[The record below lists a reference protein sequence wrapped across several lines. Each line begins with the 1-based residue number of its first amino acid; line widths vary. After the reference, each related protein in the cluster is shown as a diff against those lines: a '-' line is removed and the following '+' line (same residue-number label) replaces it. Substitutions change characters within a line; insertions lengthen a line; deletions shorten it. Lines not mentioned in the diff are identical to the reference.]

1 MTRLESLTRKSVFK
15 ESELGRPGGEASNSL
30 GKIPHLEIGVVVL
43 KQEGVNLNSCSEELV
58 VRLGRSSGQGCGGRS
73 EYVISGTGW
82 WTHLEKSEDKLS

>member
-58 VRLGRSSGQGCGGRS
+58 VRLGRSSGARLRRKVRIRDLR
-73 EYVISGTGW
+73 Y
-82 WTHLEKSEDKLS
+82 WTVDPFREVRRQT